1 MSSTESDSD
10 DDIPQ
15 FDMVMGIT
23 KEEATK
29 NYNEAGHLVPE
40 EAEQINLSQFGHLNN
55 PQNEPI
61 LQQVLTNLALP
72 YDLAAFQTVSI
83 HTLMEKKDILLLSP
97 TGSGKGSLIES
108 NFNTFYSFFQE
119 ISNLFFLNI
128 N

>member
-1 MSSTESDSD
+1 MSSSESDPD

-29 NYNEAGHLVPE
+29 NYNEAGYLVPE
-40 EAEQINLSQFGHLNN
+40 EPDQINLSQFGHLKN

-61 LQQVLTNLALP
+61 LQQILTNLALP

-83 HTLMEKKDILLLSP
+83 HSLMEKKDLLLLSP
-97 TGSGKGSLIES
+97 TGSRKGSLIEY
-108 NFNTFYSFFQE
+108 NFYTF
-119 ISNLFFLNI
+119 
-128 N
+128 